1 MTVAELEKKLED
13 AKYKGFVYESARL
26 LTALFA
32 TFLSHG
38 FTKDQ
43 LKAICASDRLI
54 DYSTKRGSDE

>member
-13 AKYKGFVYESARL
+13 AKYKVFVYESVRL

-43 LKAICASDRLI
+43 LKAICTKLI
-54 DYSTKRGSDE
+54 DEWTPLALRDG